1 MKKALKMLVF
11 GIIVWALCEG
21 SSCAGEKWQ
30 LEKVSGKNRPF
41 PSSELS
47 VYALKDLENGVDY
60 IIVRAPAGTVGA
72 SDSIVI
78 TPRLKTVEE
87 NKRNTAQ

>member
-30 LEKVSGKNRPF
+30 LEKVSGGWEIHGC
-41 PSSELS
+41 S
-47 VYALKDLENGVDY
+47 G
-60 IIVRAPAGTVGA
+60 
-72 SDSIVI
+72 
-78 TPRLKTVEE
+78 
-87 NKRNTAQ
+87 